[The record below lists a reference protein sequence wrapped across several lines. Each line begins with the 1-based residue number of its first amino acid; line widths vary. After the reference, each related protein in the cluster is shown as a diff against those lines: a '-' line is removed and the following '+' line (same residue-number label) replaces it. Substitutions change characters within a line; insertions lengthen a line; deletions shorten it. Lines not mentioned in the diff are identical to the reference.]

1 MKCDRKKFIIS
12 KDIVNVTGALKY
24 MFINL
29 TLWFLHMVR
38 PWVEKYG
45 FNYISIDL
53 EMWPKNFTIF
63 HKQNLNFVISGLQRR
78 QRRVLD
84 TSNTY
89 VRGEENLRGWRPQ
102 VFFSCKF

>member
-53 EMWPKNFTIF
+53 EVWPKEDQFYNFS
-63 HKQNLNFVISGLQRR
+63 QA
-78 QRRVLD
+78 
-84 TSNTY
+84 
-89 VRGEENLRGWRPQ
+89 
-102 VFFSCKF
+102 KFEFCYFRSSKKTEKGFRYI